1 MYNRYGALL
10 CDVDGILRLWPKDG
24 MSGVDRAYGLP
35 EGTLAG
41 TAFHPDHLLPAITGR
56 VSDQEWREGI
66 ALALA
71 DRCGGEHRARLLVAD
86 WTAIRPGVDED
97 IVALLTN
104 TRRRIPVVL
113 VTNATTRF
121 ESDLADLGLT
131 GVANAI
137 VNSSRVGVAKP
148 EPGIYRI
155 AAERAG
161 VPVEDCLFT
170 DDTEANVTAAREH
183 GLNGLHYRHVD
194 ELRAILDGTGAED
207 LRVPG
212 PRLGRVHR
220 LPGQVDGVGH
230 ASGDRHLDNLHEG
243 EPLA

>member
-1 MYNRYGALL
+1 MHKRYGALL

-24 MSGVDRAYGLP
+24 MPGVDRAYGLP
-35 EGTLAG
+35 EGTLAA
-41 TAFHPDHLLPAITGR
+41 TAFHPGHLLPAITGR
-56 VSDQEWREGI
+56 VSDEEWRESI

-71 DRCGGEHRARLLVAD
+71 DRCGGDEQARRLVAD
-86 WTAIRPGVDED
+86 WTAVRPRVDED
-97 IVALLTN
+97 VVALLTT

-131 GVANAI
+131 GVANDI

-161 VPVEDCLFT
+161 VSVQECLFV
-170 DDTEANVTAAREH
+170 DDTEVNVAAAREH
-183 GLNGLHYRHVD
+183 GLNGLHYRSVD
-194 ELRAILDGTGAED
+194 ELRAVLDGLGPD
-207 LRVPG
+207 DVRDPRPRLSRVHRVPG
-212 PRLGRVHR
+212 
-220 LPGQVDGVGH
+220 QVQGIGY
-230 ASGDRHLDNLHEG
+230 APGDRHLDDVHEG